1 MQTSA
6 DWLDIALRLVLGAI
20 ASAAIGINRGEA
32 DRPVGLRT
40 TMLVTLAAAI
50 SMVQVNL
57 LLPVAGKA
65 QDSFV
70 VMDLMRLPLGILS
83 GMGFIGAGAIIRRDN
98 MVKGVT
104 TAATLW
110 FATVMGLCFGGGQI
124 ALGLTAFA
132 LAVFVLWPLKWAE
145 RWAGRWRRGMLSI
158 TTNSAEPIE
167 EAILPSLATAG
178 FTIGNCA
185 IAIGAQ
191 GKTCTTRCEIRWLDG
206 RPSRSPTDVVRELAH
221 DPEISAVEWVPMEH
235 Q

>member
-6 DWLDIALRLVLGAI
+6 DWPDIALRLLLSVI

-40 TMLVTLAAAI
+40 TMLATLAAAI
-50 SMVQVNL
+50 SMVQVSL
-57 LLPVAGKA
+57 LLPIAGKA

-98 MVKGVT
+98 MVQGVT

-124 ALGLTAFA
+124 ALGLAAFA
-132 LAVFVLWPLKWAE
+132 LAVFVRWPLKSAE
-145 RWAGRWRRGMLSI
+145 QWAGQRRRGVLSI
-158 TTNSAEPIE
+158 TTNSGELVE
-167 EAILPSLATAG
+167 QVVLPSLARTG
-178 FTIGNCA
+178 FSIGPCA
-185 IAIGAQ
+185 ISFNAE
-191 GKTCTTRCEIRWLDG
+191 GKACTTRCDIRWHEG
-206 RPSRSPTDVVRELAH
+206 RSLQSPVDLVRELARNP
-221 DPEISAVEWVPMEH
+221 DISAQEWVPLEH